1 MTGWISMTRTRLL
14 KACVTTAF
22 FGCTA
27 NVLRF
32 DSVSVAGVGGGP
44 FPPNSVVTVTTASGT
59 SGPAVGGAGGINPGT
74 SASGGNPGSGGDAGS
89 GGAAGSSGS
98 AGSGGGIGGTHA
110 GFGGARPKG
119 RPPGNPP
126 PPPLPPTRPPPRPP
140 RGG

>member
-1 MTGWISMTRTRLL
+1 MTRTRLL

-32 DSVSVAGVGGGP
+32 DSVSVSGVGGGP

-59 SGPAVGGAGGINPGT
+59 GGPAVGGAGGINPGT
-74 SASGGNPGSGGDAGS
+74 SASGGNPGSGGEAGS

-98 AGSGGGIGGTHA
+98 AGSGGSIGDTDA
-110 GFGGARPKG
+110 GFGEADASADPDAITESDATDATAAVDMGADA
-119 RPPGNPP
+119 
-126 PPPLPPTRPPPRPP
+126 L
-140 RGG
+140 